1 MSWYN
6 RARDPTHQLPGGEE
20 RSTRE
25 LSVGKMCLWRLG
37 PYPLSHWRLS
47 VPRFAVGVLLPRLL
61 LHARCDARKFAG
73 SSACCG
79 CVDLG

>member
-6 RARDPTHQLPGGEE
+6 HARDPTHQLPGGEE

-37 PYPLSHWRLS
+37 PYRSGVHRGVDPVKVKSFVARYATWLIS
-47 VPRFAVGVLLPRLL
+47 VLV
-61 LHARCDARKFAG
+61 
-73 SSACCG
+73 
-79 CVDLG
+79 